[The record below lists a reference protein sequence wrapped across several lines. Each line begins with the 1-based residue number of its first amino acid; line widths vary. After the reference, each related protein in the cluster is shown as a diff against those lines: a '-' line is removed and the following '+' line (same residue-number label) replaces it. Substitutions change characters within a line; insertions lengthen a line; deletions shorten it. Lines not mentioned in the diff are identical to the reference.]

1 MKIEQLKRIFDF
13 LEENEEQN
21 PPFMWKY
28 MNNIPLTEDDLN
40 IEGDLDLSGIEATSI
55 PEGLKIKGNLNLQ
68 FSKITS
74 LPRDLNIKGNLNL
87 VGTKIKSLPEG
98 LEVGGNLNLKYTKIT
113 SVPKGLQV
121 GGDLF
126 IRASVFAIDLD
137 DDELREMVKPGFI
150 KGRIVR

>member
-1 MKIEQLKRIFDF
+1 MKKETLKRIFEF
-13 LEENEEQN
+13 LEEKGEHNA
-21 PPFMWKY
+21 PVMWKY

-40 IEGDLDLSGIEATSI
+40 IEGDLDLSGIEATSL

-68 FSKITS
+68 FSKIIS
-74 LPRDLNIKGNLNL
+74 LPRDLNIKGDLNL

-113 SVPKGLQV
+113 SLPKGLQV

-126 IRASVFAIDLD
+126 IRVSVFAMDL